1 MERINFQVIEKKWQK
16 KFKSEKL
23 YNKKPS
29 AKKFYCLEMFP
40 YPSGKIHM
48 GHVRNYTIGDV
59 IARYKFL
66 NGYNVLHPMGWDSFG
81 LPAENASKQ
90 NSLHPKKW
98 TENNIKTM
106 KKQLQMLGLSID
118 WDLEISTCNKEYY
131 KHQQELFI
139 DFYNKGL
146 VSRKETYVN
155 WDPIEKSVLANEQ
168 VINGRGW
175 RSNALVERKKL
186 SQWFLNIS
194 KFSEDLLNDLE
205 KLDGWPEKVKL
216 MQKNWIGKSYGCELN
231 FKLEN
236 DKNFIK
242 VFTTRPD
249 TIFGASFICLSVDHP
264 LNKNFS
270 NNEKFKEFKLACNKT
285 GTTEEAIANAEKLGF
300 NTNLFVNHPFIPKK
314 KLPVYFANFVLMDY
328 GTGAIFG
335 CPAHDQRD
343 FDFAKKYNL
352 EIIKVVS
359 DSKNKSNDL
368 TEAYTGPGKMIN
380 SQFLNNLEISEAKER
395 IISEI
400 EKINIG
406 KRRILYRL
414 KDWGVSRQRYW
425 GCPIPMIYLED
436 GSVVPVDKSELPI
449 ELPDDVDLNAN
460 GNPLDA
466 HPSWKLTTH
475 KATGKKAL
483 RETDTLDTFV
493 DSSWYFLR
501 FCSPDHKSSPFDEK
515 KIDYWMPV
523 DQYIGGIEHAIL
535 HLLYS
540 RFFTKSINL
549 CNTKIKLSEP
559 FKNLFTQG
567 MVCHETYK
575 DNNNNWLNP
584 DEVERIDTTN
594 FIKKT
599 DKTKVKVGPSESMSK
614 SKKNTVDPETMIKE
628 YGADAVRWFI
638 LSDSPPEKDVQW
650 SNTGVSSAN
659 KFLQKI
665 WNLSLLVSKKKEVQ
679 SDLKSENK
687 FKLEINNFVYKIDNA
702 INSFRFN
709 VAIANFYEVYKIIRE
724 GLESKKLNKKI
735 ITENMSKVMKLMI
748 PFTPHLAYE
757 SLEFL
762 KCKNINQWPKIE
774 KDNIFKQVKFAV
786 QINGKTRDILEIEKD
801 LNEDEVTKVVLN
813 VSKANKY
820 LQNKKI
826 IKTIF
831 INNKIINYI
840 I

>member
-1 MERINFQVIEKKWQK
+1 
-16 KFKSEKL
+16 
-23 YNKKPS
+23 
-29 AKKFYCLEMFP
+29 
-40 YPSGKIHM
+40 
-48 GHVRNYTIGDV
+48 
-59 IARYKFL
+59 
-66 NGYNVLHPMGWDSFG
+66 
-81 LPAENASKQ
+81 
-90 NSLHPKKW
+90 
-98 TENNIKTM
+98 
-106 KKQLQMLGLSID
+106 
-118 WDLEISTCNKEYY
+118 
-131 KHQQELFI
+131 
-139 DFYNKGL
+139 
-146 VSRKETYVN
+146 
-155 WDPIEKSVLANEQ
+155 
-168 VINGRGW
+168 
-175 RSNALVERKKL
+175 
-186 SQWFLNIS
+186 
-194 KFSEDLLNDLE
+194 
-205 KLDGWPEKVKL
+205 
-216 MQKNWIGKSYGCELN
+216 
-231 FKLEN
+231 
-236 DKNFIK
+236 
-242 VFTTRPD
+242 
-249 TIFGASFICLSVDHP
+249 
-264 LNKNFS
+264 
-270 NNEKFKEFKLACNKT
+270 
-285 GTTEEAIANAEKLGF
+285 
-300 NTNLFVNHPFIPKK
+300 
-314 KLPVYFANFVLMDY
+314 
-328 GTGAIFG
+328 
-335 CPAHDQRD
+335 
-343 FDFAKKYNL
+343 
-352 EIIKVVS
+352 
-359 DSKNKSNDL
+359 
-368 TEAYTGPGKMIN
+368 
-380 SQFLNNLEISEAKER
+380 
-395 IISEI
+395 
-400 EKINIG
+400 
-406 KRRILYRL
+406 
-414 KDWGVSRQRYW
+414 
-425 GCPIPMIYLED
+425 
-436 GSVVPVDKSELPI
+436 
-449 ELPDDVDLNAN
+449 
-460 GNPLDA
+460 
-466 HPSWKLTTH
+466 
-475 KATGKKAL
+475 
-483 RETDTLDTFV
+483 
-493 DSSWYFLR
+493 
-501 FCSPDHKSSPFDEK
+501 
-515 KIDYWMPV
+515 MPV

-540 RFFTKSINL
+540 RFFTKIINL

-614 SKKNTVDPETMIKE
+614 SKKNTVDPEIMIKE

-665 WNLSLLVSKKKEVQ
+665 WNLSFLVSKKKEDL

-687 FKLEINNFVYKIDNA
+687 FKLQINNFVYKIDNA

-724 GLESKKLNKKI
+724 GIESKKLSKKV